1 MNEICCQKLEQAQAY
16 MNEYNIDMWLFYVSE
31 GSDPAIKLLFGVK
44 TVGRTIFLLLKNGRR
59 ISLCSLIDAQ
69 ESRESGLFSEVI
81 SYQNDFAEK
90 LRVLIRQYSPAI
102 IAINYSVEDS
112 LCDGLTTG
120 RYRWLCREL
129 GPDFEKKCISSEK
142 MLQRIRSIKSS
153 KEIEAVQESVTTT
166 EEIFSEIF
174 PQIRTGMTEY
184 EIGCL
189 FLDAMKRRNVVEAA
203 SRTLAMPIIMKEHIA
218 HRAPGAAVIQPGDYL
233 IIDFGVLK
241 NGYCS
246 DISRTLYFLRPGEFD
261 APPEFKE
268 IFNAVHEAITQAFK
282 LARPGIE
289 ANKVDAGAR
298 NYLLQK
304 GMPEITHATG
314 HQIGQYEHD
323 GGIMLAPCWDSYGNA
338 PYGLLEENMIFSL
351 EPTVLEYRGYSVL
364 CEEDIVITKTGAR
377 FLSTRQDALILIP
390 PV

>member
-1 MNEICCQKLEQAQAY
+1 MNEICHQKLEQAQTY

-31 GSDPAIKLLFGVK
+31 GSDSAVKLLFGIK
-44 TVGRTIFLLLKNGRR
+44 TVGRTIFLLFRDGRR

-69 ESRESGLFSEVI
+69 ESRESGLFSEVL

-90 LRVLIRQYSPAI
+90 LRGLIRQYNPAV
-102 IAINYSVEDS
+102 IAINYSLEDN

-120 RYRWLCREL
+120 RYRWLCGEL
-129 GPDFEKKCISSEK
+129 GPDFEKKCVSSEK

-153 KEIEAVQESVTTT
+153 KEIEAVQEAVKTT
-166 EEIFSEIF
+166 EEIFREVL

-184 EIGCL
+184 EAGCL
-189 FLDAMKRRNVVEAA
+189 FLEAMKSRNVVEAV

-218 HRAPGAAVIQPGDYL
+218 HRAPGSAVIRPGDYL

-246 DISRTLYFLRPGEFD
+246 DIARTLYFLRSGESD
-261 APPEFKE
+261 APPVFEE
-268 IFNAVHEAITQAFK
+268 IFNAVHEAITRAFE
-282 LARPGIE
+282 LVRPGIE
-289 ANKVDAGAR
+289 AYKVDAGAR
-298 NYLLQK
+298 ACLIQK
-304 GMPEITHATG
+304 GMPEITHSTG

-323 GGIMLAPCWDSYGNA
+323 GGTLLAPCWDRYGNA

-351 EPTVLEYRGYSVL
+351 EPTVLEHRGYSVL

-377 FLSTRQDALILIP
+377 FLSTRQDALILIQ
-390 PV
+390 